1 MQINKVYEI
10 QFDSSHENTVQFID
24 NLILIHDLPKV
35 LSIYF
40 DKYIIMNTYDNSNF
54 NDLKEINLLLKEY
67 KPYYNMYKKLLVVK
81 NVKEGMSRGEAAK
94 VVNVHRKTA
103 ENWVKLYNENGLDG
117 LEPNYSNCGLNC
129 KLSNEQ
135 LSELKNLVVKEPGKY
150 TVEDIR
156 ILIMK
161 KYNIRYS
168 KKQTWFILR
177 RRLGLSYDGNKLVS

>member
-1 MQINKVYEI
+1 MFFIFSVVFCFLFVYWVVL
-10 QFDSSHENTVQFID
+10 F
-24 NLILIHDLPKV
+24 LILIHDLPKV

-40 DKYIIMNTYDNSNF
+40 DKYIIMKTYDNSNF

-117 LEPNYSNCGLNC
+117 LESNYSNCGLNC
-129 KLSNEQ
+129 KLSDEQ

-156 ILIMK
+156 ILIIK
-161 KYNIRYS
+161 NYNIRYS

-177 RRLGLSYDGNKLVS
+177 RKLGLSYDGNKLIP